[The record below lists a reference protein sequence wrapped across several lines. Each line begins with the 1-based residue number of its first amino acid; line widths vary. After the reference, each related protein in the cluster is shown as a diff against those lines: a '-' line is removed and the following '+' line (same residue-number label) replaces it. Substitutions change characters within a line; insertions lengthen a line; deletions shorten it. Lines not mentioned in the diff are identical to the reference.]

1 MRLFSDFA
9 RRAFASAGRCAAA
22 MSVAAGAVLIAAAAH
37 ADSATDEAAAYFKGK
52 DITIYIGYSPGGNYD
67 LYGRL
72 VAKHMSRHMPGHPNF
87 IPKNMPGA
95 GSLRLA
101 KYIYTAAPKDGTVI
115 GIVARGIP
123 FAPLFGIAG
132 ADYDPTKFN
141 WLGSTNDEVSVCAFA
156 HRAGIT
162 DWKMLRT
169 KAASVG
175 STGPASDNEQYPKI
189 INAIF
194 HTKMRIVSGY
204 PGGKDVDL
212 AIERGEVDGRCSWS
226 WSSIKAGHYDLVK
239 NGQLDIVLQL
249 ALSKHPDLP
258 NVPLITDI
266 AENDQDRALLE
277 AVFARQ
283 RLAWPFVAPP
293 GLEPGR
299 VKVLRDAF
307 EATLRDPAYLAE
319 ADKINLEHVLVRGDV
334 IEDLINRTY
343 KLPKASVER
352 LRAILK

>member
-9 RRAFASAGRCAAA
+9 RRAFAAAGRCAAT
-22 MSVAAGAVLIAAAAH
+22 MSVAAGAILIAAAAH

-141 WLGSTNDEVSVCAFA
+141 WLGSTNDEVSVCAFGA
-156 HRAGIT
+156 PRRHHRLENATHEGRERRQHGAG
-162 DWKMLRT
+162 LRQRAIS
-169 KAASVG
+169 KNHQCDLSH
-175 STGPASDNEQYPKI
+175 E
-189 INAIF
+189 NA
-194 HTKMRIVSGY
+194 Y
-204 PGGKDVDL
+204 
-212 AIERGEVDGRCSWS
+212 
-226 WSSIKAGHYDLVK
+226 
-239 NGQLDIVLQL
+239 
-249 ALSKHPDLP
+249 
-258 NVPLITDI
+258 
-266 AENDQDRALLE
+266 
-277 AVFARQ
+277 RQ
-283 RLAWPFVAPP
+283 RLSRRQGCRP
-293 GLEPGR
+293 
-299 VKVLRDAF
+299 RD
-307 EATLRDPAYLAE
+307 
-319 ADKINLEHVLVRGDV
+319 
-334 IEDLINRTY
+334 
-343 KLPKASVER
+343 
-352 LRAILK
+352 RAR